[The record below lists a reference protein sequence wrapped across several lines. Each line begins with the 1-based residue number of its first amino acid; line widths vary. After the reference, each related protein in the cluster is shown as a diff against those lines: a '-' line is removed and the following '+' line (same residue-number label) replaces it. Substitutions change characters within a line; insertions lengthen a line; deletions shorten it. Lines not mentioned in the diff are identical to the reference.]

1 MKKTALF
8 LLMLFAIQVSQAQVS
23 FGLRGGLN
31 FSRLPSESVSFNSV
45 ENVQSEIRTISD
57 SYTGFHVGLMGE
69 VSLLGIFIMPELLF
83 VNSGNYLV
91 VEQGD
96 TRTDVIQKFS
106 QIDIPVM
113 VGTKIG
119 PLRAGL
125 GPVATIMINSDSNMS
140 DDFAFREKFNSA
152 TYGFQLG
159 AGVTLGNIALDL
171 KYQFGLSNL
180 GNGIQLGDNTY
191 EFDTRPRQLVFS
203 VGLLLF

>member
-31 FSRLPSESVSFNSV
+31 FSRLPSESVSLNSL
-45 ENVQSEIRTISD
+45 ESVQSEIKTLSD

-69 VSLLGIFIMPELLF
+69 VSLLGLFIMPELLF

-119 PLRAGL
+119 PVRAGL
-125 GPVATIMINSDSNMS
+125 GPVATIMINSESNMS
-140 DDFAFREKFNSA
+140 DEFGFKERFNSA

-180 GNGIQLGDNTY
+180 GNGIELGGNTY
-191 EFDTRPRQLVFS
+191 EFDTRPRQIVFS